1 MKFKFYIP
9 EYNETIEQ
17 AFYFIAGCRDAA
29 LDEFLNYLWTETHGS
44 EWMMDSMIKIHCIDE
59 NDKETIHR
67 FTTEFEPN
75 FSTYEVEVEVEKKD
89 E

>member
-44 EWMMDSMIKIHCIDE
+44 E
-59 NDKETIHR
+59 
-67 FTTEFEPN
+67 
-75 FSTYEVEVEVEKKD
+75 
-89 E
+89 